1 MSNVGMPQ
9 PQKTAL
15 ALAVGCALLGACTEA
30 STPVTESPGE
40 QIEAYLQSSGL
51 TDQEATTSTGLVYVI
66 EEPGGAEHPTLGDDI
81 TIHYKGY
88 TQSGG
93 TFDETDG
100 SPRTFPLRN
109 LIPAWQEGIPL
120 IGRGGK
126 IKLYA
131 PPALAYGPN
140 PPGGIPPGAVLAFD
154 VELVDF

>member
-1 MSNVGMPQ
+1 MI
-9 PQKTAL
+9 AL
-15 ALAVGCALLGACTEA
+15 ALSIACAFLEACTEA
-30 STPVTESPGE
+30 ADPVTASPGE
-40 QIEAYLQSSGL
+40 QIEAYLERGGL
-51 TDQEATTSTGLVYVI
+51 TDRETTTSTGLVYVI
-66 EEPGGAEHPTLGDDI
+66 EEPGGAEHPTLADDI

-100 SPRTFPLRN
+100 TPRTFPLSN

-126 IKLYA
+126 ITLYA
-131 PPALAYGPN
+131 PPALAYGEN
-140 PPGGIPPGAVLAFD
+140 PPGGIPPGAVLVFD